1 MFPFFASRFANQE
14 IRVTIALQC
23 SWRHWRLHYLNN
35 RVFLSR
41 NYRLIFAPR
50 KFDVFNF
57 LSCAPLNFLLHASS
71 KMISNY
77 FQLIKLKS
85 WQPNVK
91 YEKEDCQ
98 NLIEFQLFIFDM
110 PACLWSTIHPRFFGG
125 RTLCADSVSPRMNT
139 IASRDQSKPIRI
151 GENLMVN
158 YNKRP

>member
-1 MFPFFASRFANQE
+1 MFQKTSISIRRSSGLICRFKIIERLKISFTILNRSEATVDWKALNLHMFPFFASRFANQE

-98 NLIEFQLFIFDM
+98 NLIQFQLFIFDM
-110 PACLWSTIHPRFFGG
+110 PACL
-125 RTLCADSVSPRMNT
+125 
-139 IASRDQSKPIRI
+139 
-151 GENLMVN
+151 
-158 YNKRP
+158 